1 MHASVKDSTQPSKRA
16 TKPAATQP
24 TSTDK
29 QQDANHPSRVAWRQA
44 LGERMVENSKR
55 MQHDPEYRAKIQSMT
70 R

>member
-1 MHASVKDSTQPSKRA
+1 MNTSVKDLKQPLKRA

-24 TSTDK
+24 ASTDK
-29 QQDANHPSRVAWRQA
+29 QQDANHPSRVAWRKA
-44 LGERMVENSKR
+44 LGEKMVEASKR